1 MPRATKSPRQAPI
14 EYDQPLSRPVKGA
27 FRVSGLMF
35 GLGAL
40 VVIVLAALAFIYLS
54 LIHI

>member
-40 VVIVLAALAFIYLS
+40 VVIVLAALAFIY
-54 LIHI
+54 IRGG